1 MLEKFFEITGWL
13 GGDLFWGPWTFF
25 GLMAAGIIFTVW
37 TKFAQYTA
45 STHGFAV
52 IRGLYDNPKDRGAI
66 NHFQALSAALSAT
79 VGLGNISG
87 VALAIAAGGPGAL
100 FWMWVIGVFGMALKT
115 VEITLSQ
122 MYRNIDEPE
131 NPHGGAMWV
140 VEKVIVRNSRGVIRS
155 LAKAF
160 AVFFCITLLVY
171 SFTGGNMFQSWSV
184 ADLSKTFWNVHP
196 LVTGIAL
203 AVIVGLVIVGG
214 IKRIGTVAARLVPF
228 MCILYLLSGLAV
240 MVVNVTEIP
249 GLLALIVKS
258 AFTPTEAG
266 GAFLG
271 GTLGW
276 AFSTG
281 LRRAIFSNE
290 AGLGSAPIAHAAAK
304 TEEPAREGIIGG
316 LGPLID
322 TLIICTLTAL
332 VILSTGTWNRRPLLE
347 FDRPPAVSPVFAFD
361 DSPLQEPIAEATD
374 GLSVYMIVT
383 PPDTGDEIPPA
394 SPRMKGQLDTVDG
407 QLVVKWSTY
416 NAFDPPTEGT
426 LEVMTRGELERE
438 DFAIGTIAVMPAAQR
453 AVDLANED
461 DPEDDKPFW
470 GLLTAPRSVEIP
482 QDEEFLWDHLRE
494 VFTVVQAGR
503 NPDSNSYSKGS
514 DFRRWKLTGEA
525 TLNAEGRQR
534 TVAIDWG
541 TIASA
546 EKPALIADA
555 GMWRDYNGASLT
567 AHAFDRQFPGLGK
580 ILVPIAAWLFAIS
593 TMISW
598 NYYGEQGMIYM
609 LGQKSVLPYK
619 LVYLACII
627 FAANWI
633 TNTQDME
640 NLMDLGSGAMLWSNI
655 PIVLCLGFLAVK
667 CLDTYR
673 KKLRAGE
680 FPRRGRPSME
690 DVVSGKDVE

>member
-1 MLEKFFEITGWL
+1 MLQKFFDITGWL
-13 GGDLFWGPWTFF
+13 GSDLFWGPWTFF

-37 TKFAQYTA
+37 TKFVQYTA

-100 FWMWVIGVFGMALKT
+100 FWMWVIGIFGMALKT

-122 MYRNIDEPE
+122 MYRNIEQPE

-140 VEKVIVRNSRGVIRS
+140 VEKVIVRNTRGVVRG

-184 ADLSKTFWNVHP
+184 ADLSKTYWNMHP
-196 LVTGIAL
+196 LVTGILL
-203 AVIVGLVIVGG
+203 AIVVGLVIVGG

-228 MCILYLLSGLAV
+228 MCILYLLSALSVMAV
-240 MVVNVTEIP
+240 NITEIP
-249 GLLALIVKS
+249 SLLALIVKS
-258 AFTPTEAG
+258 ALTPTQAG

-271 GTLGW
+271 GTVGW

-332 VILSTGTWNRRPLLE
+332 VILATGTWNRPPLLE
-347 FDRPPAVSPVFAFD
+347 FDRPPVVSPVFAFA
-361 DSPLQEPIAEATD
+361 DSPLQNPAPEAKD
-374 GLSVYMIVT
+374 GLNVYMIVT
-383 PPDTGDEIPPA
+383 PPETGDDIPPA
-394 SPRMKGQLDTVDG
+394 SSRMKGELDTVDG
-407 QLVVKWSTY
+407 RLVVKWATY
-416 NAFDPPTEGT
+416 NAFQPPTEGT
-426 LEVMTRGELERE
+426 LQVMTHGALERE
-438 DFAIGTIAVMPAAQR
+438 DFRVGSIASMPAARR
-453 AVDLANED
+453 AMDLGGAD
-461 DPEDDKPFW
+461 DPDDDRPLW
-470 GLLTAPRSVEIP
+470 GMLTAPRSVEIP
-482 QDEEFLWDHLRE
+482 EDEEFLWHHLKD
-494 VFTVVQAGR
+494 VFTVVEAER
-503 NPDSNSYSKGS
+503 NPDSNTYSSRS

-525 TLNAEGRQR
+525 TLEGEGRQR
-534 TVAIDWG
+534 TVSIDWG
-541 TIASA
+541 TLASA
-546 EKPALIADA
+546 RKPLLIKGA

-567 AHAFDRQFPGLGK
+567 AHAFDRQFPGLGR
-580 ILVPIAAWLFAIS
+580 ILVPVAAWLFAIS

-598 NYYGEQGMIYM
+598 SYYGEQGMIYM
-609 LGQKSVLPYK
+609 LGQRSVLPYK
-619 LVYLACII
+619 LLYLVCIL

-633 TNTQDME
+633 TDTRDME

-655 PIVLCLGFLAVK
+655 PIVLCLGFLAVRA
-667 CLDTYR
+667 LDTYR

-680 FPRRGRPSME
+680 FPRRGRPSVE
-690 DVVSGKDVE
+690 DVISGRDVE